1 MFPSAGNT
9 PIAGDNHGPPAISKT
24 LYGVGTGRRKK
35 GLAELGFVRL
45 RGYAVWYGMAGVW
58 GAYPLLNSLSNDL

>member
-1 MFPSAGNT
+1 MVVSE
-9 PIAGDNHGPPAISKT
+9 SKGSVH
-24 LYGVGTGRRKK
+24 LNEEAMKAWEKRIK
-35 GLAELGFVRL
+35 ELGFVQG